1 MALRFLALEF
11 QVLWADGCW
20 VSIVLSRASR
30 INLDLC
36 ATESNPLAKGPKPK
50 VLFGVPGGE
59 VRALGCRWPEDPADA
74 HRAHQGPEPEL
85 FRPPPLAP
93 EFLARSLGVSVG
105 DGSEMF

>member
-1 MALRFLALEF
+1 MLGVDCPESSCEGLVGDVGDR
-11 QVLWADGCW
+11 
-20 VSIVLSRASR
+20 
-30 INLDLC
+30 NLDLC

-74 HRAHQGPEPEL
+74 HRADQGPEPEL
-85 FRPPPLAP
+85 FRPPLLAP